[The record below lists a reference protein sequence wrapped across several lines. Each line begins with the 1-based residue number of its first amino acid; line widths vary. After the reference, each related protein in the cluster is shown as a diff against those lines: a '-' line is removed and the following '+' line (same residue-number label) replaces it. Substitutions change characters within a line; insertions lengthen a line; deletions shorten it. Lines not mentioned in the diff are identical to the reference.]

1 MNTANNAENASSS
14 SQLRKATTGLLPNF
28 GTKKSASLFTLVAAF
43 AAAEREVGEAADLDE
58 AQPHKFRL
66 PHVRGGVSLAVH
78 ISTGGKSVEIPVKE
92 WFYSSLDAIDRDYER
107 HVAEATTAE
116 QRDETDKRFAAYRA
130 EFARQEKAI
139 ARAIPKEKR
148 ASERR
153 LEKAHRALTAAE
165 DKIVNYK
172 PSNMIEAAALLEY
185 ASRGTRYCFTCD
197 ERDLHTIMRNA
208 AAAIRAAQ

>member
-1 MNTANNAENASSS
+1 MHIANQASKSTASPVINF
-14 SQLRKATTGLLPNF
+14 ATE
-28 GTKKSASLFTLVAAF
+28 TKTSLAALIAAF
-43 AAAEREVGEAADLDE
+43 AAAEREVGEASDLDE
-58 AQPHKFRL
+58 AQPHNFEL
-66 PHVRGGVSLAVH
+66 PHVRGGVSLAVQ
-78 ISTGGKSVEIPVKE
+78 ISTGGKSVEIPAKE

-165 DKIVNYK
+165 DKIVNYR
-172 PSNMIEAAALLEY
+172 PSNMSEAAALLEY
-185 ASRGTRYCFTCD
+185 ASRGTRYCFTVD

-208 AAAIRAAQ
+208 ASAIRAAQ